1 MPPLKQPQLLPVP
14 SVQHRI
20 EAFLERI
27 APLYPDLTAHGP
39 KRHNALKGVR
49 TRNGNLSTLKEQNL
63 LGDETANLGH
73 EQG

>member
-1 MPPLKQPQLLPVP
+1 
-14 SVQHRI
+14 
-20 EAFLERI
+20 
-27 APLYPDLTAHGP
+27 
-39 KRHNALKGVR
+39 VR